1 MARSRAGGSPFADDE
16 RSDARERALL
26 LFYEADTKRVPV
38 AEIVA
43 AQVSPI
49 DDLTQLLVE
58 IVTTVLMLLGL
69 RWLPKRVPT
78 RFTWP
83 GFVAALPRRARDLAI
98 AVAAGSGLAALA
110 YAACG
115 DTQALT
121 RLIML
126 RVAAGDPEEEKKL
139 EKSLATRVDWKVV
152 RENDQKLGPKV
163 RALFPFAT
171 AQPRGLPAT
180 SPSSAPATR

>member
-1 MARSRAGGSPFADDE
+1 M
-16 RSDARERALL
+16 
-26 LFYEADTKRVPV
+26 
-38 AEIVA
+38 
-43 AQVSPI
+43 
-49 DDLTQLLVE
+49 
-58 IVTTVLMLLGL
+58 
-69 RWLPKRVPT
+69 
-78 RFTWP
+78 
-83 GFVAALPRRARDLAI
+83 
-98 AVAAGSGLAALA
+98 
-110 YAACG
+110 
-115 DTQALT
+115 QALT

-180 SPSSAPATR
+180 SPSSARPPVRIAGGVSTSSPGTGSATYYQLWKPSQSKPIA